1 MWRKMYSQTL
11 FRGEEPISA
20 GQATVEFVLVMPF
33 FILMLLAVVQ
43 IGLLTRSK
51 VLVAHAAREAVRVAA
66 VGGHYGDVRAAAV
79 ASSDLAPEYLSV
91 DLEHGYQ
98 QVTVNVHYIDRTN
111 VPVVGRMVSDAV
123 FSAQATMRVE

>member
-1 MWRKMYSQTL
+1 MHSQML
-11 FRGEEPISA
+11 SQSEEPQSE

-33 FILMLLAVVQ
+33 FILMLLTVIQ

-51 VLVAHAAREAVRVAA
+51 VLVTHAAREAVRVAA

-79 ASSDLAPEYLSV
+79 GSSDLTPEYLSV
-91 DLEHGYQ
+91 DLEYGYQ
-98 QVTVNVHYIDRTN
+98 QVTVNVHYVDRTN